1 MRQTRRSGLRH
12 YDIDA
17 PGRVDGRDYTGCMG
31 RSVVITTPIPT
42 ADEMAKRLGM
52 GKKRVATIREI
63 VHKNSAKFVNRSK
76 SVSSLRKRKVE
87 AREELAS

>member
-1 MRQTRRSGLRH
+1 
-12 YDIDA
+12 
-17 PGRVDGRDYTGCMG
+17 MG

-63 VHKNSAKFVNRSK
+63 VHKNSAKFLNRGR
-76 SVSSLRKRKVE
+76 SVPSSGKVE
-87 AREELAS
+87 VREKAAS